1 MKLRILLISD
11 THQKHHE
18 LTLPECDIILHA
30 GDISGRGSYAAVGN
44 FLQWFS
50 KQKANHLVF
59 IAGNHDIGL
68 ENPQWDM
75 IRLLEEYPEITY
87 LNNSGASIEGI
98 NIYGSPISPTFG
110 RGWAFN
116 RDRGED
122 IKAEWDKIPEGT
134 DIIITHTPPYGKG
147 DLLIP
152 QYRRRNEDPNVG
164 CKDLLDT
171 IRRIKPSIHLSGH
184 IHSGYGVVVENGI
197 TYINAAVLND
207 DYMYVHQPILIEFD
221 TDTKEVKV
229 LNDEE
234 KQIN

>member
-1 MKLRILLISD
+1 MKLNITCISD
-11 THQKHHE
+11 THGKNSE
-18 LTLPECDIILHA
+18 LTLTRGDILLHA
-30 GDISGRGSYAAVGN
+30 GDFSSRGRYNEVEY
-44 FLQWFS
+44 FLKWFS
-50 KQKANHLVF
+50 KQPFDSLVV

-87 LNNSGASIEGI
+87 LNNSGTIIEGI
-98 NIYGSPISPTFG
+98 NIFGSPVSPTFG

-116 RDRGED
+116 RDRGEE

-134 DIIITHTPPYGKG
+134 DIIITHSPPYGKG

-207 DYMYVHQPILIEFD
+207 DYQYVNLPILIEFD
-221 TDTKEVKV
+221 TDTKEVKL
-229 LNDEE
+229 LNNEE
-234 KQIN
+234 